1 MIVAFGLAACGGDEE
16 YASIKELA
24 DTRDMFLETLTVTT
38 DYEGKEESEISGS
51 VGDSVKGSAP
61 CTVITTGTSYLYCD
75 WSGGSISYRG
85 QHEGSAENGAETGS
99 RSKLC
104 KKRKYE
110 AGNPAGHVPVQ

>member
-51 VGDSVKGSAP
+51 VGDSVK
-61 CTVITTGTSYLYCD
+61 
-75 WSGGSISYRG
+75 
-85 QHEGSAENGAETGS
+85 
-99 RSKLC
+99 
-104 KKRKYE
+104 
-110 AGNPAGHVPVQ
+110 

>member
-1 MIVAFGLAACGGDEE
+1 MIVAFGLVACGGDEE

-51 VGDSVKGSAP
+51 VGDSVKGYAP

-85 QHEGSAENGAETGS
+85 
-99 RSKLC
+99 
-104 KKRKYE
+104 
-110 AGNPAGHVPVQ
+110 